1 MAGSSA
7 GLCSLSPHPLSRL
20 AHRGNHLLQGA
31 SMGAGTHAGVASLF
45 STLAMA
51 YIPPSTAKSLLMRTP
66 ALVQAATS
74 AAVYQAV
81 P

>member
-1 MAGSSA
+1 
-7 GLCSLSPHPLSRL
+7 
-20 AHRGNHLLQGA
+20 
-31 SMGAGTHAGVASLF
+31 MGAGTHAGVASLF

>member
-1 MAGSSA
+1 M
-7 GLCSLSPHPLSRL
+7 
-20 AHRGNHLLQGA
+20 
-31 SMGAGTHAGVASLF
+31 ASLF

-51 YIPPSTAKSLLMRTP
+51 YIPPSTAKSLLMRDTP